1 MQCVRYRY
9 FVYIN
14 IHCIHIYVVVQLLS
28 HVQLFVTL
36 WTIACQVP
44 LSFTLS
50 WSLLKFMSVE
60 LVMLSNHLVLC
71 HLLLLCI
78 YIYVVHM

>member
-1 MQCVRYRY
+1 MQCVRCRY

-14 IHCIHIYVVVQLLS
+14 IHCIHIYAVVQLLS

-36 WTIACQVP
+36 WTIACQAP

-60 LVMLSNHLVLC
+60 SVMLSNHLVLC
-71 HLLLLCI
+71 HLCI